1 MPLQG
6 RTTST
11 TAPWL
16 GVVALS
22 ATHKPSARHAPA
34 TNQAKDK
41 PLVTGDG
48 ISIKAYLPTNSSA
61 TLVTLID
68 AELT

>member
-1 MPLQG
+1 MLDSPPSL
-6 RTTST
+6 
-11 TAPWL
+11 APWL
-16 GVVALS
+16 GIVALS

-34 TNQAKDK
+34 SAQGSGK
-41 PLVTGDG
+41 PLLTGDG
-48 ISIKAYLPTNSSA
+48 VSIKGYLPTNSSA